1 MTKPAPDSAPQ
12 FKIECPCG
20 WTQTFSRGYSGLEI
34 ECQRCGRTHRIPM
47 VGMADTEAD
56 NEAKAVMAKLINT
69 QPYGQ
74 AQPGA
79 APEATVRL
87 KPLFVLS
94 AVVCVLA
101 VVVAL
106 VFFHAK
112 PWPMAVVIIGGAASW
127 PLGLWV
133 AWLGQR
139 RQRKQAQHSQAQPTE
154 S

>member
-1 MTKPAPDSAPQ
+1 
-12 FKIECPCG
+12 
-20 WTQTFSRGYSGLEI
+20 
-34 ECQRCGRTHRIPM
+34 M
-47 VGMADTEAD
+47 VGMADAEAD
-56 NEAKAVMAKLINT
+56 NDAKAVMARLINT
-69 QPYGQ
+69 QP
-74 AQPGA
+74 GA
-79 APEATVRL
+79 ALEATVRL
-87 KPLFVLS
+87 KPLFLLS

>member
-1 MTKPAPDSAPQ
+1 MTKPAPDPAPQ

-20 WTQTFSRGYSGLEI
+20 WNQTFSRGYSGLEI

-47 VGMADTEAD
+47 VGMADAEAD
-56 NEAKAVMAKLINT
+56 NEAKAVMEKLIST
-69 QPYGQ
+69 QPYGHENPVPAEQ
-74 AQPGA
+74 
-79 APEATVRL
+79 TVRL
-87 KPLFVLS
+87 KPLFLLS
-94 AVVCVLA
+94 AVVCALA
-101 VVVAL
+101 VVAAL

-139 RQRKQAQHSQAQPTE
+139 RQRKLAQQSHARPTE